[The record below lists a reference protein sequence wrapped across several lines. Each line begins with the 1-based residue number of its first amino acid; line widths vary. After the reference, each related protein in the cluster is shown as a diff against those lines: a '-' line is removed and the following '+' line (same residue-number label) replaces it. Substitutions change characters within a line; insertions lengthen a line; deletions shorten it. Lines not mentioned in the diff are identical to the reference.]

1 MKHLLLEKPEE
12 SADRQKLAGLT
23 FVITGSLEHFSN
35 RSEMKNQIEALWRK
49 SDWKRDQKDQ
59 LSDHNDTASSSSK
72 KQKGGGTGDSGD
84 LGGRISEYASGIR
97 VFVPAKM

>member
-59 LSDHNDTASSSSK
+59 LSDQQRHRFLFFEKTERRRNW
-72 KQKGGGTGDSGD
+72 GF
-84 LGGRISEYASGIR
+84 R
-97 VFVPAKM
+97 